1 MTFYVLYVAT
11 TFFGFVDL
19 LSTAPWFIEQI
30 LFKVNVITNGSDV
43 ANVCRLFR
51 IFRILQVEDFIV
63 AFSKLDNVFRASK
76 DVLKATGLMAIII
89 WVGCGALSFIF
100 EQNNPNWRECDESI
114 PLRGNISSSELGCY
128 DFESIAACNN
138 YYGEGMCRQTAFAN
152 MPDALFYTAV
162 FLGGEWGVVD
172 FTFMGRLVC
181 VFVCVAGISLY
192 AIPVGSFIDSFGAV
206 LGLSNED

>member
-1 MTFYVLYVAT
+1 MLYVAT

-51 IFRILQVEDFIV
+51 ILRILQVEDFIV

-89 WVGCGALSFIF
+89 WVGCGALFFIF
-100 EQNNPNWRECDESI
+100 
-114 PLRGNISSSELGCY
+114 
-128 DFESIAACNN
+128 
-138 YYGEGMCRQTAFAN
+138 
-152 MPDALFYTAV
+152 
-162 FLGGEWGVVD
+162 
-172 FTFMGRLVC
+172 
-181 VFVCVAGISLY
+181 
-192 AIPVGSFIDSFGAV
+192 
-206 LGLSNED
+206 